1 MLLLLKKLIA
11 ALVLPPLSLLIL
23 ALAGIWLIRRRQ
35 KAGYV
40 IAVVSLLTL
49 LALSTPL
56 VAGKLIRSLEWY
68 GPIQAEQ
75 LANAQA
81 IVILGGG
88 NYRGAPEYGGDTV
101 GHITLERIR
110 YGIYLQRQTELPI
123 LVTGG
128 APFGG
133 RPEADTMKESI
144 SKDFS
149 GTVRWVENTSR
160 DTAENAALSAPL
172 LKEAGISRIALISQ
186 AWHLPRARS
195 HFEHAGL
202 HVIPAPTGFSTE
214 QEFSLLFLIPQASAL
229 DRSARALLEWM
240 GIVAKQLT

>member
-1 MLLLLKKLIA
+1 MFLLKKIIASVILPPFSLIL
-11 ALVLPPLSLLIL
+11 LVLAGLWLS
-23 ALAGIWLIRRRQ
+23 RRRP
-35 KAGYV
+35 KTGYG

-49 LALSTPL
+49 LALSMPL
-56 VAGKLIRSLEWY
+56 VAGNLIRSLEWY

-75 LANAQA
+75 LAKAQA

-110 YGIYLQRQTELPI
+110 YGIHLQRQTHLPI

-133 RPEADTMKESI
+133 RPEADTMAESI
-144 SKDFS
+144 REDFS
-149 GTVRWVENTSR
+149 GTVRWVENSSR
-160 DTAENAALSAPL
+160 DTAENAALSAPML
-172 LKEAGISRIALISQ
+172 RASGISRIVLISQ

-202 HVIPAPTGFSTE
+202 QVIPAPTGFNTAASVSLE
-214 QEFSLLFLIPQASAL
+214 QLLPQAGAL
-229 DRSARALLEWM
+229 AASSRAIQEWL
-240 GIVAKQLT
+240 GILAKRFS